1 MCRMRLLG
9 AWWLIGRKILKM
21 TKFVWM
27 CVLGSGAH
35 LKVCGHALLVAPL
48 VPGPGRPFDDEFST
62 LGCRGRSVARPP
74 VAEGRVRKGLQGKAL
89 PGSYQTQ
96 LKLLGLRRGNH
107 QAPLRRRN
115 GANSRRGAPF
125 HTTPSR
131 WQARVVSRSS
141 MYSLLRGRLDDPR
154 KIRCDLL
161 GGTCGF
167 NNSTCFSP
175 IRS

>member
-48 VPGPGRPFDDEFST
+48 VPGPGRPFDGEFRP

-74 VAEGRVRKGLQGKAL
+74 VAEGRVRKV
-89 PGSYQTQ
+89 
-96 LKLLGLRRGNH
+96 
-107 QAPLRRRN
+107 
-115 GANSRRGAPF
+115 
-125 HTTPSR
+125 
-131 WQARVVSRSS
+131 W
-141 MYSLLRGRLDDPR
+141 
-154 KIRCDLL
+154 
-161 GGTCGF
+161 
-167 NNSTCFSP
+167 
-175 IRS
+175 